1 MAEKIFEASE
11 LPESEKVYLKKDTI
25 FKEWRVVYP
34 VKNEEGKINY
44 FRLFFGS
51 KTNLAVLLMI
61 LVLIGL
67 VFLGVDNLIG
77 VYKFRADN
85 PCVYC
90 ENCQDACR
98 LIFTEDRNY
107 GDSRNFTAPEK
118 EFDIFKFFRK

>member
-1 MAEKIFEASE
+1 MDKKIFEASE

-34 VKNEEGKINY
+34 IKDEQGKINY

-51 KTNLAVLLMI
+51 KSNLAILILILMLLGLTFVGVRE
-61 LVLIGL
+61 LV
-67 VFLGVDNLIG
+67 G

-90 ENCQDACR
+90 ENCIDACKP
-98 LIFTEDRNY
+98 IITEERDY
-107 GDSRNFTAPEK
+107 GDSRNFTAPPE
-118 EFDIFKFFRK
+118 EFDIFKFFR